1 MRTYNA
7 KSKKRSAKS
16 STLEDDDSALALY
29 ELLLFEFL
37 FIAVHVILSLLVS
50 FSLLFCL
57 IHFLAFHP
65 ALGIPLNIKRKQRS
79 QNEAEQEIIT

>member
-16 STLEDDDSALALY
+16 SNLEDDDSALALY

-37 FIAVHVILSLLVS
+37 FIAVHVILSFEFLFIAVHVILSLLVS
-50 FSLLFCL
+50 FSLLF
-57 IHFLAFHP
+57 FLYLF
-65 ALGIPLNIKRKQRS
+65 L
-79 QNEAEQEIIT
+79 